1 MHISPR
7 SNIKQKTMMKRGK
20 IFKTIAG
27 ICISLSA
34 FTACESQMID
44 LDPTQPTTKSGSKAD
59 GGAKIFVDYEQ
70 APHFRG
76 GNIALLE
83 FLDQNVRYPEG
94 YEGCAQGRVV
104 VSFTIEK
111 DGSIVDPKVIKSVC
125 KELDEEA
132 LRVVGLMP
140 KWAPAKYYGETKR
153 QKVSLPIDFKIK

>member
-34 FTACESQMID
+34 STACESQMID
-44 LDPTQPTTKSGSKAD
+44 LDPTQPTTKAESKAD
-59 GGAKIFVDYEQ
+59 GGVKIFEDYEQ

-104 VSFTIEK
+104 VSFTIDI
-111 DGSIVDPKVIKSVC
+111 DGSIVEPKIIRSLA
-125 KELDEEA
+125 KELDAEA
-132 LRVVGLMP
+132 LRVVSLMP
-140 KWAPAKYYGETKR
+140 KWIPAKEKGKNKR
-153 QKVSLPIDFKIK
+153 TEYVLPILIKTK